1 MCGVAGLVPKVGGE
15 DRGPPAE
22 GLADAVRSMAAT
34 LTHRGPDGSG
44 SWISPSGRC
53 ALGHTRL
60 SVIDLETGAQPMDNE
75 DGSVQVVFNG
85 EIYNF
90 RELREELEGA
100 GHRFRSRSD
109 TEVLV
114 HGWEEWGEAL
124 PERLDGMFAFGVWDE
139 GQGMVFLAR
148 DRAGKK
154 PLFVYEDEDR
164 LAFASEI
171 KALLALPGMDD
182 TLDPRAIPLYLTYG
196 YVPTPGTFYRR
207 IRKLPPASFLRLRP
221 GEGESAPRRYWSPD
235 WTPRPVPPDA
245 AASGVRQLLTR
256 AVEKRLVAD
265 VPLGAFL
272 SGGVDS
278 TLVVGLM
285 SRLMDEPV
293 RTFSIGMADDP
304 SYDETSFARMAARRF
319 GTEHEAFTVEAQEVE
334 LLEELLDAYDEPFGD
349 SSALPTY
356 IVSRLTR
363 SRVTVALTGD
373 GGDEFF
379 AGYPRFLG
387 MRLAEALP
395 SWAVAVGDAMG
406 RRLPHNPNFRSVSRR
421 CSRFFAA
428 AALPEEERLLRWIG
442 FFPHVLD
449 ELLRPSIRSLVD
461 REEITASFRE
471 PLEENARLSPL
482 ARTLALNFETY
493 LLDDLLVKA
502 DRNSMAHGLE
512 LRSPFLDTE
521 LVEFAAALPDA
532 FRIRGRTL
540 KVLLRKAFPDLLPHA
555 IVKRGKMGFGVPLPT
570 WFRTHWRPLVE
581 DRILDPEARLWR
593 WLNPEPVRE
602 MVAEHM
608 AGEADHGHGIWA
620 LLTLESWLRRGR
632 YSL

>member
-1 MCGVAGLVPKVGGE
+1 MCGVVGLLPKVGGE
-15 DRGPPAE
+15 DRGPPLE
-22 GLADAVRSMAAT
+22 GLADAVRSMGAT
-34 LTHRGPDGSG
+34 LLHRGPDGSG
-44 SWISPSGRC
+44 SWTSPSGRC
-53 ALGHTRL
+53 TLGHTRL
-60 SVIDLETGAQPMDNE
+60 SVIDLDTGDQPMGNE

-139 GQGMVFLAR
+139 GQGMLFLAR

-207 IRKLPPASFLRLRP
+207 IRKLPPASFLRLP
-221 GEGESAPRRYWSPD
+221 TGEGERAQDRYWSPD
-235 WTPRPVPPDA
+235 WTPRSVPADA

-304 SYDETSFARMAARRF
+304 SYDETSFARLAARRF
-319 GTEHEAFTVEAQEVE
+319 GTDHEAFTIEAQEVE

-373 GGDEFF
+373 GGDELF

-395 SWAVAVGDAMG
+395 PWAVMVGDAMG
-406 RRLPHNPNFRSVSRR
+406 RRLPHNPNFRSFSRR
-421 CSRFFAA
+421 FSRFFAA

-442 FFPHVLD
+442 FFPDALD
-449 ELLRPSIRSLVD
+449 ELLRPSNRSLVD

-521 LVEFAAALPDA
+521 LVAFAAALPDA

-540 KVLLRKAFPDLLPHA
+540 KALLRKAFPDLLPDA
-555 IVKRGKMGFGVPLPT
+555 IVKRGKMGFGIPLPT
-570 WFRTHWRPLVE
+570 WFRTHWRSLVE
-581 DRILDPEARLWR
+581 DRILDPEARLWG